1 MVSERLIAVWLLGP
15 DRPGLIADVTNAL
28 VPLAVYHDDPR
39 IGHLAGGNITLL
51 LTLRTEVS
59 VNEVRAALRAVDT
72 SGGLFVDAHELHE
85 HTVLP
90 GPDRET
96 YVLRIHTTGRP
107 GVLAAFSRIVAR
119 HGGRALDFG
128 TRVGGGRISVLR
140 VELDHDDQDSL
151 DALERDLWDAG
162 EQMGIG
168 IKFYSASAGEYA
180 PLP

>member
-1 MVSERLIAVWLLGP
+1 MSERLIVVWVLGP

-39 IGHLAGGNITLL
+39 IGHVAGGNISVM
-51 LTLRTEVS
+51 LTIRTDVS
-59 VNEVRAALRAVDT
+59 VEQVRRALRSVAT
-72 SGGLFVDAHELHE
+72 SGGHFVDAHEVQE
-85 HTVLP
+85 RTSLP
-90 GPDRET
+90 EPTSES

-107 GVLAAFSRIVAR
+107 GVLAAFSRVVAR
-119 HGGRALDFG
+119 HGGRVLDFG

-140 VELDHDDQDSL
+140 VELDNDDQPTL

-168 IKFYSASAGEYA
+168 IKFYSATAGEYA